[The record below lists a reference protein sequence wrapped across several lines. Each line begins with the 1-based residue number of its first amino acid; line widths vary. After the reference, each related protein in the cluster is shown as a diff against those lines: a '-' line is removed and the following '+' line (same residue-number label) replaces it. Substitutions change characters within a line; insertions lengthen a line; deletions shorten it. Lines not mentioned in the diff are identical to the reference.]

1 MTHILLDIK
10 YDETLPLLY
19 EKSIGEKIIYDWC
32 NYNNHDLV
40 MPPIS
45 YVFPSISIYN
55 KTKHNKTKNNKT
67 KNNKT
72 KNEVNIDYNSNISQT
87 YSAISDYENSVEY
100 SGYTSFGLLKESHIS
115 IHTYPELNSIQLD
128 FFSCKVLDK
137 EHNVMFVEKKFHKNS
152 AIKFNFKFLHRA
164 IN

>member
-1 MTHILLDIK
+1 MSHILLDIK

-19 EKSIGEKIIYDWC
+19 EKSIGEKIIYEWC
-32 NYNNHDLV
+32 NYNNHELV

-55 KTKHNKTKNNKT
+55 KKKNK
-67 KNNKT
+67 
-72 KNEVNIDYNSNISQT
+72 VNVNHYIEDYDSNISQT
-87 YSAISDYENSVEY
+87 YSAVNDYDNSVEY
-100 SGYTSFGLLKESHIS
+100 SGYTSVGLLKESHIS

-128 FFSCKVLDK
+128 FFSCKMIDK
-137 EHNVMFVEKKFHKNS
+137 ERNVMFVEKKFHKTNT
-152 AIKFNFKFLHRA
+152 IKFDFKYLHRE